1 MRSLLI
7 LFLCALSLHSYAQS
21 KRTVALLPNVNC
33 ISLDTS
39 IVRPSSIQVLHKNE
53 ILKSGYRYTVHA
65 QMLLRDTLLSDT
77 LWVNYETLELPYN
90 AFLQTYEPQYGK
102 RDVFQFGTIQA
113 PQTERSY
120 DAIQK
125 SGSITRGVSL
135 GNQQDLGVQSS
146 LNLQLTGKIANRFQL
161 LASISDNNIP
171 VSSSG
176 STQQFQEFDQV
187 FIQLTDKRN
196 KIIAGDFTLP
206 LRTHYFMKYTKRGL
220 GVFVQN
226 TSEIRAEGI
235 LKSEASVSISKGKFN
250 RQSIQGVE
258 GSQGPYRLQG
268 AQGETYITV
277 LGGTEDVYIDGKK
290 LIRGQ
295 DQDYLI
301 DYNTAEIIFT
311 PRNRIT
317 KDKRIV
323 VEFQY
328 SDRQYARPLVTADFE
343 YTTKKGTTYV
353 QFFQELDAK
362 NQPLLQTLTAED
374 RVTLMQAGDAF
385 SGATVSGIDS
395 TGFLSDR
402 VMYAQVDTLSFT
414 NVLVYSTDATVAVF
428 TANFTFVGNGNGNY
442 IENGFSSYGKVFKWV
457 APIDGI
463 KQGNY
468 EPVQRLTAPRKQR
481 MVVAGHTAKWGAE
494 KNAWTMS
501 VEGAYSDVDANTFSN
516 LNDRNNQGFAIKANV
531 KEKILRG
538 KEGRAWLWELNTE
551 NLSSTFSRIERF
563 REVEFERNW
572 NVQTI
577 LRNGESEWI
586 SEAKVSRQIEA
597 GKHITVSGAHYEI
610 GNIFEA
616 NKAKILVN
624 ANVFERTRIQID
636 ASALET
642 TGAVASSFI
651 RQKAHLYR
659 EGKRFTF
666 GIRDEQELNTFAV
679 AQPSYKF
686 FDGEAYFRS
695 TDTTHRAFKLFVRNR
710 KDHAFIVNGVTPIST
725 ANNYGVEFRNT
736 TKGGSY
742 FAVTASNRQLI
753 SLNSLALIKPLS
765 SLLGRIEFRTPQ
777 SKWIQMN
784 LFYETSSG
792 LEAKQAFIYA
802 EVPAGQGVYI
812 WNDYND
818 NGIKELSEF
827 EVAAFAYE
835 ANYVRLPVQTT
846 EYQSIYTTSF
856 TSSLNV
862 NPRQLKNKNTFLYN
876 TLKSWSTQLMSR
888 AERKST
894 FGGFEHISPLYDNE
908 LYLVSAGNVLRGT
921 LFYRKSDP
929 NFSADFT
936 TQQVMNKAFLL
947 SGFETRVEQSQV
959 LNFRK
964 SIESSTQVLLQ
975 LTSGKKETSSDFLAT
990 RNFTSSY
997 ITATPSFAFQP
1008 TNNKRFAVLGEL
1020 AIRSGNASETTF
1032 NARSLSLGADGQVEA
1047 KNGQLFKSE
1056 VKYIRIQFEGD
1067 ATGPVVYDAL
1077 GGLQAGNNLTI
1088 ACAWRKTINQNL
1100 QLSLNYNGRKSDGR
1114 DIVHAGNMSVRLL
1127 FN

>member
-7 LFLCALSLHSYAQS
+7 LLCIALSLHSFAQS
-21 KRTVALLPNVNC
+21 KRTIVLLPNINC

-39 IVRPSSIQVLHKNE
+39 IVRPGSIQIIHKNE
-53 ILKSGYRYTVHA
+53 VLKSGYRYTVHA
-65 QMLLRDTLLSDT
+65 QMLLRDTLYSDT
-77 LWVNYETLELPYN
+77 LWVKFETYDLPYK
-90 AFLQTYEPQYGK
+90 AFMQSYEPQFGK
-102 RDVFQFGTIQA
+102 RDFFQFGQIQA
-113 PQTERSY
+113 PTIHNSY

-125 SGSITRGVSL
+125 SGSITRGISI

-176 STQQFQEFDQV
+176 STQQFQEFDQI
-187 FIQLTDKRN
+187 FIQLTDKKN

-206 LRTHYFMKYTKRGL
+206 LRAHYFMKYTKRGL

-226 TSEIRAEGI
+226 TSEIKKSGV
-235 LKSEASVSISKGKFN
+235 LKTEVSASISKGKFN
-250 RQSIQGVE
+250 RQNIQGIE

-268 AQGETYITV
+268 ADGESYITV
-277 LGGTEDVYIDGKK
+277 LGGTESVYLDGSK
-290 LIRGQ
+290 LVRGQ

-301 DYNTAEIIFT
+301 DYNSAEIIFT

-328 SDRQYARPLVTADFE
+328 SDRQYARPLITADLE
-343 YTTKKGTTYV
+343 YSTKKESTYV
-353 QFFQELDAK
+353 QYFQELDAK
-362 NQPLLQTLTAED
+362 NQPLQQTLTAED
-374 RVTLMQAGDAF
+374 RLVLAQAGDSF
-385 SGATVSGIDS
+385 SGTNVSGIDS
-395 TGFLSDR
+395 VGFQSDR
-402 VMYAQVDTLSFT
+402 VMYALIDTLAYT
-414 NVLVYSTDATVAVF
+414 DVLIYSNNALTGF
-428 TANFTFVGNGNGNY
+428 YTANFTFVGNGNGNY

-457 APIDGI
+457 APVDGI

-468 EPVQRLTAPRKQR
+468 EPIQRLTAPKRQR
-481 MVVAGHTAKWGAE
+481 MLVAGHTANWGKE
-494 KNAWTMS
+494 TNYWSMN
-501 VEGAYSDVDANTFSN
+501 VEGAYSELDANTFSN
-516 LNDRNNQGFAIKANV
+516 LNDQNNRGVALKASI
-531 KEKILRG
+531 KEKIAGR
-538 KEGRAWLWELNTE
+538 KEGKVFLWEVNTE
-551 NLSSTFSRIERF
+551 NLSSAFYRIERF

-572 NVQTI
+572 NTRSL
-577 LRNGESEWI
+577 LRYGESEWL
-586 SEAKVSRQIEA
+586 SEAKVVREFSQ
-597 GKHITVSGAHYEI
+597 GKFISLSGGHYEI
-610 GNIFEA
+610 GSIFDG
-616 NKAKILVN
+616 NKMKFLVN
-624 ANVFERTRIQID
+624 ANLSKHTKIQID

-642 TGAVASSFI
+642 NGAIASSFI

-659 EGKRFTF
+659 EGERFTF

-679 AQPSYKF
+679 AQQSYKF
-686 FDGEAYFRS
+686 FDGEVYFRS
-695 TDTTHRAFKLFVRNR
+695 TDTAHRAFKLFVRNR

-742 FAVTASNRQLI
+742 FAFTASNRQLI

-802 EVPAGQGVYI
+802 EVPAGQGVYV

-862 NPRQLKNKNTFLYN
+862 NPRQWKKKTTRIYN
-876 TLKSWSTQLMSR
+876 VLKSWSTQLMSR

-894 FGGFEHISPLYDNE
+894 YGGLEHISPLYENE
-908 LYLVSAGNVLRGT
+908 AFLVSAGNVFRGT
-921 LFYRKSDP
+921 LFFRKSDP

-936 TQQVMNKAFLL
+936 SQKVMNKAFLL
-947 SGFETRVEQSQV
+947 SGFETRIEQSHTM
-959 LNFRK
+959 NFRK
-964 SIESSTQVLLQ
+964 AILETTQVLLQ
-975 LTSGKKETSSDFLAT
+975 LTSGSKQTFSDFLAT
-990 RNFTSSY
+990 RNFTSTY

-1020 AIRSGNASETTF
+1020 AVRSGNANETTF

-1077 GGLQAGNNLTI
+1077 GGLQAGNNLTL

>member
-7 LFLCALSLHSYAQS
+7 LLCLAISLHSLAQS
-21 KRTVALLPNVNC
+21 KRTVVLLPNVNC

-39 IVRPSSIQVLHKNE
+39 IVRPSTIQVIHGNA
-53 ILKSGYRYTVHA
+53 ILKSGYRYSVHA
-65 QMLLRDTLLSDT
+65 QMLLRDTLLNDT
-77 LWVNYETLELPYN
+77 LRVEYETLNIPYN
-90 AFLQTYEPQYGK
+90 AFLQSYQPQDGK

-220 GVFVQN
+220 GLFVQN
-226 TSEIRAEGI
+226 TSEFKSDGI

-250 RQSIQGVE
+250 RQSIQGIE

-268 AQGETYITV
+268 AQGESYITV
-277 LGGTEDVYIDGKK
+277 LGGTENVYIDGQK
-290 LIRGQ
+290 LVRGQ
-295 DQDYLI
+295 DQDYWI
-301 DYNTAEIIFT
+301 DYNSAEIIFT

-328 SDRQYARPLVTADFE
+328 SDRQYARPLITTDLE
-343 YTTKKGTTYV
+343 YTTSKGTTYV
-353 QFFQELDAK
+353 QFFQEMDAK
-362 NQPLLQTLTAED
+362 NQPLQQTLTAED
-374 RVTLMQAGDAF
+374 RLTLMQAGDAF
-385 SGATVSGIDS
+385 SSTNVSGIDS
-395 TGFLSDR
+395 TGFQSDR
-402 VMYAQVDTLSFT
+402 VMYTLIDTLTFT
-414 NVLVYSTDATVAVF
+414 NVLVYSTDATNAF
-428 TANFTFVGNGNGNY
+428 YTASFTFVGNGNGNY
-442 IENGFSSYGKVFKWV
+442 VENGFSSYGKVFKWV
-457 APIDGI
+457 APVDGV

-468 EPVQRLTAPRKQR
+468 EPIQRLTAPKKQR
-481 MVVAGHTAKWGAE
+481 MVVAGHTAHWGKE
-494 KNAWTMS
+494 TNYWTMN
-501 VEGAYSDVDANTFSN
+501 VEGAYTDFDANTFSN
-516 LNDRNNQGFAIKANV
+516 LNDQNNKGFACKVNL
-531 KEKILRG
+531 KEKIAG
-538 KEGRAWLWELNTE
+538 KKEGKVFLWEINSE
-551 NLSSTFSRIERF
+551 NLSSTFTRIERI

-572 NVQTI
+572 NVREI
-577 LRNGESEWI
+577 VRYGESEWL
-586 SEAKVSRQIEA
+586 SEAKMMREFSP
-597 GKHITVSGAHYEI
+597 GKFISFSGARYEI
-610 GNIFEA
+610 GSVYEA
-616 NKAKILVN
+616 NRAKLLIN
-624 ANVFERTRIQID
+624 ANLTQRVKLQVD

-642 TGAVASSFI
+642 EGVVNSSFL

-659 EGKRFTF
+659 EGKRFTV
-666 GIRDEQELNTFAV
+666 GVRDEQEQNTFAN
-679 AQPSYKF
+679 AQQSYKF

-695 TDTTHRAFKLFVRNR
+695 TDTTRRAFKLFVRNR
-710 KDHAFIVNGVTPIST
+710 TDHAFVLNEMTPISS

-742 FAVTASNRQLI
+742 FSVTASNRQLV

-765 SLLGRIEFRTPQ
+765 SLLGRIEFRSPQ
-777 SKWIQMN
+777 NKWAQLN

-802 EVPAGQGVYI
+802 EVPAGQGVYV

-818 NGIKELSEF
+818 NGVKELSEF

-846 EYQSIYTTSF
+846 DYQSVYSTAF
-856 TSSLNV
+856 TSSLNL
-862 NPRQLKNKNTFLYN
+862 NPRQWKNKNSSLYN
-876 TLKSWSTQLMSR
+876 VLKVWSTQLMSR

-894 FGGFEHISPLYDNE
+894 YGGIEHISPLYTNDE
-908 LYLVSAGNVLRGT
+908 FLVSAGNVFRGT

-929 NFSADFT
+929 NFSADLT
-936 TQQVMNKAFLL
+936 SQKVMNKAFLL
-947 SGFETRVEQSQV
+947 SGFETRVEQSFV
-959 LNFRK
+959 VNFRK
-964 SIESSTQVLLQ
+964 AMESSTQLLFSF
-975 LTSGKKETSSDFLAT
+975 TSGSKETSSDFLAT
-990 RNFTSSY
+990 RNFSSTY

-1008 TNNKRFAVLGEL
+1008 TNNKRFSVLAEY
-1020 AIRSGNASETTF
+1020 GNRKGDASESKF
-1032 NARSLSLGADGQVEA
+1032 QAQSLSVGADAQVEA

-1056 VKYIRIQFEGD
+1056 FKYIRIQFEGD

-1077 GGLQAGNNLTI
+1077 GGLQAGNNLTLS
-1088 ACAWRKTINQNL
+1088 CAWRKTINQNL
-1100 QLSLNYNGRKSDGR
+1100 QLSLNYKGRKSDGR
-1114 DIVHAGNMSVRLL
+1114 EIVHAGNMSVRLL